1 MSVLLTRTPLGSL
14 KSLMDQL
21 RTSQMVMGASQSLTA
36 FALWGV
42 ATTAQHMGEIS
53 EIVAIWL
60 RPRALLF
67 PMASV

>member
-42 ATTAQHMGEIS
+42 AHHGAAYG
-53 EIVAIWL
+53 
-60 RPRALLF
+60 
-67 PMASV
+67 